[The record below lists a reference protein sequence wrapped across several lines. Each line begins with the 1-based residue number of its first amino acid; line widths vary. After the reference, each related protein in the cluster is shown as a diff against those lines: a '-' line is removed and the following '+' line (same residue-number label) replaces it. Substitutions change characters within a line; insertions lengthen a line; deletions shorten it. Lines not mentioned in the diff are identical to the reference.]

1 MTKTL
6 VVDYSL
12 TGVVDRVAQEI
23 ADQLG
28 ADQYRLQPTTLY
40 SHEMWQAWDQAQA
53 ETAAHQLPGL
63 SGELPD
69 LTMYDQI
76 ILGGPVWGASLS
88 NPLRAYLERTDF
100 QGKSVAAFWT
110 YYDHD
115 ENYQATLQTYLNHAQ
130 YQGGLDLTMSVLR
143 HAQKLESTLQQ
154 WTQELVAK

>member
-28 ADQYRLQPTTLY
+28 ADRYRLKPATLY

-63 SGELPD
+63 IGKLPD
-69 LTMYDQI
+69 LTTYDQI

-115 ENYQATLQTYLNHAQ
+115 ENYQATLKTYLKKAQ
-130 YQGGLDLTMSVLR
+130 YQGGLEVTMSLLR
-143 HAQKLESTLQQ
+143 RPQKLAPTLRQ
-154 WTQELVAK
+154 WTQKLMAN